1 MSPKHG
7 AGLFGLASCFVLFRR
22 AGDIVEKAGKL
33 NARIMIV
40 FFYLLLIFS
49 WNISVIWAA
58 ADSCTV
64 EAEGSAPI
72 EISYQQ
78 AQRDALHDAQ
88 RNAVEKALGTIIS
101 SETIVENYIL
111 IKDKILTRVN
121 GYVKKYK
128 ILSTSSQNQ
137 VYANKIRA
145 EVEKMALADDIA
157 ALAQILPRM
166 NYPSLAVL
174 LQEQSLSARLDKTDL
189 NLQAA
194 RQTIEKRLKQK
205 GFTLVHIDA
214 LQAKNLMDGRQKS
227 GGYTA
232 QLLVNGTASVQDNG
246 ASPYSDRFHS
256 YAATI
261 SADIYETA
269 TGQILASAS
278 TQAVVPHHS
287 FAIGSQAALQKAA
300 GEMADKLCRRI
311 VKTWLDSCYNEHQVI
326 LVVNGTTFSDLPE
339 LTGKLSDLS
348 GIAGVHQKT
357 FSRGRAELVI
367 KWQNCNT
374 MRLAGII
381 DDLDF
386 GGKHLE
392 IVEVGGYILKAELK
406 NNVY

>member
-1 MSPKHG
+1 M
-7 AGLFGLASCFVLFRR
+7 
-22 AGDIVEKAGKL
+22 EKTNKL
-33 NARIMIV
+33 KSRVIII

-49 WNISVIWAA
+49 WNISIIWAA
-58 ADSCTV
+58 TDSCTV

-72 EISYQQ
+72 ELSYQQ

-111 IKDKILTRVN
+111 IKDKILTRVD

-128 ILSTSSQNQ
+128 ILSTSSENK
-137 VYANKIRA
+137 VYTNKISA
-145 EVEKMALADDIA
+145 EVEKMALADDVA

-166 NYPSLAVL
+166 NYPALAVF
-174 LQEQSLSARLDKTDL
+174 LQEQSLTAQLGKTDL
-189 NLQAA
+189 NLQTTAS
-194 RQTIEKRLKQK
+194 QTIEKRLKQK

-214 LQAKNLMDGRQKS
+214 LQAKKLRHGRQES
-227 GGYTA
+227 GGYRA
-232 QLLVNGTASVQDNG
+232 QLLVDGTASVQDNG

-269 TGQILASAS
+269 TGRILASAS
-278 TQAVVPHHS
+278 TQSVVPHHS

-300 GEMADKLCRRI
+300 NEMADKLCSQI

-326 LVVNGTTFSDLPE
+326 LIVDNATFSDLPE

-348 GIAGVHQKT
+348 GVSSVQQKT
-357 FSRGRAELVI
+357 FLRGRAELVI

-374 MRLAGII
+374 MRLAKII
-381 DDLDF
+381 DNLDF
-386 GGKHLE
+386 GSKHFE
-392 IVEVGGYILKAELK
+392 IIEVGGYVLRAELK
-406 NNVY
+406 E